1 MSYWNRQESW
11 QQETKFSHFKG
22 TVVSTYTNELG
33 TTQSA
38 PVRRLIAA
46 GIKRGAGPLV
56 VEQPQ
61 LSAADK
67 AAHAAASYVR
77 RPAITS

>member
-1 MSYWNRQESW
+1 MAQHIVKQPAF
-11 QQETKFSHFKG
+11 QQDTP
-22 TVVSTYTNELG
+22 
-33 TTQSA
+33 A
-38 PVRRLIAA
+38 RRLIAA
-46 GIKRGAGPLV
+46 GIKRGSGPLV

-77 RPAITS
+77 RPVTS